1 MAVVPIGAIEMCDV
15 PPPIRWILHPGAS
28 GHRISET
35 RAATVV
41 VVTGEGVEV
50 VVLVVA
56 DRVVVVLV
64 GAAGVDVLVVETD
77 PVVAGEDEVD
87 VDGSTVD
94 VETAA
99 VVSELGELG
108 VVVEVWASA
117 S

>member
-1 MAVVPIGAIEMCDV
+1 MAVVPAGAIEMGDV

-28 GHRISET
+28 GHRTSET
-35 RAATVV
+35 KAVTVV
-41 VVTGEGVEV
+41 VVAGEGVEV

-56 DRVVVVLV
+56 HRVVVVLV
-64 GAAGVDVLVVETD
+64 GAAGVDVLVVETG
-77 PVVAGEDEVD
+77 PVVAGEDVVD

-94 VETAA
+94 VETA
-99 VVSELGELG
+99 VVVDELVELG